1 MVKRLPANAGD
12 MGSVPGLERSYMR
25 WYNLAV
31 SLPLTPSTL
40 FPTYDTQ
47 SLCASKMSLCKKF
60 THSLIQL
67 LLGN

>member
-40 FPTYDTQ
+40 FPTYED
-47 SLCASKMSLCKKF
+47 LEALDH
-60 THSLIQL
+60 HSFLHFFIPQH
-67 LLGN
+67 

>member
-1 MVKRLPANAGD
+1 MQETWVQSLDWKDPTCG
-12 MGSVPGLERSYMR
+12 G
-25 WYNLAV
+25 YNLVV